1 MAKITIEKVK
11 EINQKCSNDFTLDVA
26 MATWY
31 NDKRVK
37 KFIELDNGQKLEASI
52 LFSDRRVGYSFKPV
66 LTLHL
71 SLWQKSDISED
82 MLISKGLGA
91 WVELSEPY
99 ERKKFAD
106 IIEKTKEFDDAKI
119 LEIAK
124 EHDMELH
131 KECLV
136 G

>member
-1 MAKITIEKVK
+1 MSKITIEKVK
-11 EINQKCSNDFTLDVA
+11 EINQKCNNGFTLDVA

-31 NDKRVK
+31 NEKQVK
-37 KFIELDNGQKLEASI
+37 KFIELGNGQKLEASI
-52 LFSDRRVGYSFKPV
+52 LFHDRRVGYTYKPV
-66 LTLHL
+66 LCLHL
-71 SLWQKSDISED
+71 ALWQVSDISND
-82 MLISKGLGA
+82 MLVSKGLGA
-91 WVELSEPY
+91 WIDLSEPY

-124 EHDMELH
+124 EHDIELH
-131 KECLV
+131 KECIV